1 MQGVLTMPSA
11 MLRASY
17 TISSPT
23 LKRFNAVVPQGERS
37 HIVERFMQLALA
49 EKEAELEKIADQY
62 MADPAF
68 ATCRADEVLWD
79 VTVND
84 GLEDA

>member
-1 MQGVLTMPSA
+1 MPTS

-23 LKRFNAVVPQGERS
+23 LTRFNAAIPQGERS
-37 HIVERFMQLALA
+37 KVVERFMQLALN
-49 EKEAELEKIADQY
+49 EREAELEKIADQY

-68 ATCRADEVLWD
+68 SICRADEVLWD
-79 VTVND
+79 ATVND
-84 GLEDA
+84 GLEGV